1 MLPSRPWASLAL
13 GALAATAIVS
23 LLAPLAEAQE
33 QMPMAM
39 PSVAIE
45 EPATGSKIAGSSL
58 DVTVKPSN
66 FKLECSDVGKP
77 GTSPMQGH
85 VHAMIDGMDMPH
97 LANMYCTEHFA
108 ISTEGLKPGKHVLAV
123 VLANDAHQMDSA
135 PAIAT
140 FEYAPAVVAGLPRP
154 ATAVKASIVIISPKN
169 GETVDRK
176 FNLKLAVQGFH
187 DSCDLEGRPNIAGY
201 GHLHVFATQ
210 DGVTNKTP
218 ESPLLAMMKTEP
230 GKMMVEKMAKGTG
243 MSMDQLKAEASMAM
257 VGLLGMPCTSTIPVD
272 LTTWRSGP
280 ARITIMLANDDH
292 MPTPGIV
299 PTAVSITLK

>member
-1 MLPSRPWASLAL
+1 MVFTRSWTPLAL
-13 GALAATAIVS
+13 GALAAAAIVS
-23 LLAPLAEAQE
+23 LIAPLAEAQE

-45 EPATGSKIAGSSL
+45 EPATGSKITGSSF

-85 VHAMIDGMDMPH
+85 VHAMVDGMDMPH

-108 ISTEGLKPGKHVLAV
+108 ISTAGLKPGKHVLTV

-135 PAIAT
+135 PASTT
-140 FEYAPAVVAGLPRP
+140 FEYAPSVVAEPPKPG
-154 ATAVKASIVIISPKN
+154 AADKASIVIVSPKN
-169 GETVDRK
+169 GATVDRK
-176 FNLKLAVQGFH
+176 FNLKVAVQGFH

-210 DGVTNKTP
+210 DGVTNKNAEP
-218 ESPLLAMMKTEP
+218 PMLAMMKTGP
-230 GKMMVEKMAKGTG
+230 GKMMAENMAKETG

-292 MPTPGIV
+292 MPTPV
-299 PTAVSITLK
+299 APAAVSLTLK